1 MRKNNGV
8 LNVPRTKFHI
18 NETRLDS
25 IALEIVWERDKE
37 LWREE
42 VVRKYPVFGS
52 MQIWNFEEARKI
64 LEQIYVDRQNELL
77 QAQQRFASWWSG
89 IEIDWYPFLTDIFDL
104 KNEED
109 IYYNAHIGIA
119 PIFPRDI
126 EEGSF
131 LVPLYA
137 DRQDILRIS
146 AHETSHFVFYPKLK
160 EVNFTDSP
168 SEKHIWIISEIL
180 VPLLF
185 GDKRAIAIL
194 GQMPQSSYMC
204 KQSLIEKY
212 REIYLERAEGKT
224 SAEEFIKCLFEV
236 KIKNEELDPKYFD

>member
-42 VVRKYPVFGS
+42 VIRKYPAFGS
-52 MQIWNFEEARKI
+52 MQIWNSEEVKEI
-64 LEQIYVDRQNELL
+64 LRHIYFDRQNELL

-89 IEIDWYPFLTDIFDL
+89 IEIDWYLLLTDIFDL

-109 IYYNAHIGIA
+109 ICYNAHIGIA

-126 EEGSF
+126 EERSF
-131 LVPLYA
+131 LVSLYA
-137 DRQDILRIS
+137 DRQDVLRIS
-146 AHETSHFVFYPKLK
+146 AHEISHFAFYRKLK
-160 EVNFTDSP
+160 GVNFADSF

-212 REIYLERAEGKT
+212 REIYLERSERKT
-224 SAEEFIKCLFEV
+224 SAEEFIKRLFEV
-236 KIKNEELDPKYFD
+236 KIKNEELDPKYLD